1 MLRYKNK
8 LIILALSIAAFGC
21 QDDASTA
28 DVAASN
34 TGVGGS
40 LARFTIVGDFLYTID
55 NTTLTSFDI
64 SNPEAPNP
72 VSSIPVGDGVETIFP
87 LNEYLLMGTQ
97 NGMLIYEISNDGTP
111 AFISSYQHV
120 ISCDPVVAN
129 TEYAYV
135 TLRASDCRQAAVGAA
150 DLLEVI
156 DIKEISNPQV
166 VGSYDMQAPR
176 GLGLDGDVLFV
187 CEGAAGI
194 KVFSTEDPLNL
205 QQINH
210 LTDIHANDVIP
221 LNGTLIV
228 VGPESLLQLDY
239 TDINDIK
246 VISEISIGV

>member
-1 MLRYKNK
+1 MLRYN
-8 LIILALSIAAFGC
+8 LIILALSFIAFSC

-34 TGVGGS
+34 TGIGGS
-40 LARFTIVGDFLYTID
+40 LARFTVVGDFLYTID
-55 NTTLTSFDI
+55 NTTLTTFNI
-64 SNPEAPNP
+64 SNPEAPDP
-72 VSSIPVGDGVETIFP
+72 VSSIPVGQGVETIFP
-87 LNEYLLMGTQ
+87 LNNYLLMGTQ
-97 NGMLIYEISNDGTP
+97 NGMLIYEILDEGTP
-111 AFISSYQHV
+111 AYVSSYLHI

-135 TLRASDCRQAAVGAA
+135 TLRASECRQAAVGAA

-156 DIKEISNPQV
+156 DIQNISNPQI
-166 VGSYDMQAPR
+166 VGSYDMIAPR
-176 GLGLDGDVLFV
+176 GLGLDGEVLFV

-194 KVFSTEDPLNL
+194 KVFSTADPLNL

-228 VGPESLLQLDY
+228 VGPERLLQLDY